1 MKKIDFDDKDLA
13 IVGLIVLGIAC
24 TFILKAEAISIVASI
39 VAGVCGMV
47 VGRKN
52 GKENK

>member
-13 IVGLIVLGIAC
+13 IAGLVILGVVC
-24 TFILKAEAISIVASI
+24 TIILKTEATSIITSI